1 MAGYAEQ
8 ASGRRSRPAWVKCMN
23 QTNVL
28 PRLPALPNGRSR
40 LNRLAPHVP
49 VLLLLVPA
57 LLVVFVLFVYPLGY
71 SLVYAFRDEKLGVWG
86 LMNFRQAWLLYAK
99 DIFLT
104 LGVSLASTLLIGV
117 FAVAIAGYLSLG
129 ENRRAVAILKW
140 LYRWPLFIPVVVV
153 GQMMRTFLA
162 RNGLMN
168 NALMALGVI
177 EPLQAVSFLDW
188 RGMIFT
194 FVWKQ
199 LPFATLLIAGAM
211 AALDRSM
218 LEAARNL
225 GAGRLRVLCGIVVPQ
240 VLPTVL
246 VSLILSFVSILSVLS
261 VPMMLNAGSPTM
273 ITVDMAWRVASYSD
287 YGVANALGLISWA
300 MCAVA
305 ACFYLRHGVR
315 ERGLQ

>member
-1 MAGYAEQ
+1 
-8 ASGRRSRPAWVKCMN
+8 MN
-23 QTNVL
+23 QTTA
-28 PRLPALPNGRSR
+28 LPALPDSR
-40 LNRLAPHVP
+40 GVAATLAWCRTHLP
-49 VLLLLVPA
+49 LLLLLLPA
-57 LLVVFVLFVYPLGY
+57 LLLIAVLFLYPLSY
-71 SLVYAFRDEKLGVWG
+71 SLVYAFHDDKLGTWG
-86 LMNFRQAWLLYAK
+86 FMNFRHAWALYAK
-99 DIFLT
+99 DIFMT
-104 LGVSLASTLLIGV
+104 LGVSVASTALVGM
-117 FAVAIAGYLSLG
+117 FAIALSGYLSLG
-129 ENRRAVAILKW
+129 ENRWAVAFLKW

-199 LPFATLLIAGAM
+199 LPFATLLVAGAM

-225 GAGRLRVLCGIVVPQ
+225 GAGRMRVLCEIVVPQ
-240 VLPTVL
+240 VLPTLL
-246 VSLILSFVSILSVLS
+246 VSLILTFVAILSVLS

-287 YGVANALGLISWA
+287 YGVANALGLVSWA

-305 ACFYLRHGVR
+305 AWFYLRHSVADKGR
-315 ERGLQ
+315 A